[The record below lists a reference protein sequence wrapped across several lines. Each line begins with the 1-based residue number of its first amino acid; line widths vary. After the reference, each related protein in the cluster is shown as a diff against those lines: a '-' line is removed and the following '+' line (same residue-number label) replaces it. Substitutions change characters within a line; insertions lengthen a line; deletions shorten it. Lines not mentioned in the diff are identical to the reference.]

1 MQKLKSNAF
10 TIMQMIM
17 SHIQPLAFS
26 LIFLFQV
33 CYFMVL
39 QGVERQW
46 LPRQLQ
52 KLQVKLKD
60 WKVFI

>member
-1 MQKLKSNAF
+1 MQKLKPNAF

-17 SHIQPLAFS
+17 SYIQPLAFS
-26 LIFLFQV
+26 VDFLFQV
-33 CYFMVL
+33 CCFMVL
-39 QGVERQW
+39 QGVERRW

-60 WKVFI
+60 